1 MMFGRKKR
9 QLERLLI
16 AEDEPLI
23 AFDNERFLADSG
35 FQVIATVDNVAEA
48 VALINGGTGIDLVLA
63 DISLSD
69 GSGIDVAKAAFD
81 RGIKVMFVTGEFPDT
96 ARDIC
101 VGCLAKPYQQ
111 RDLLLAI
118 DAIEA
123 VMGGDE
129 PRRLPGGFRLFLTA
143 A

>member
-1 MMFGRKKR
+1 MIFGRKKR

-23 AFDNERFLADSG
+23 AFENERFLTDAG
-35 FQVIATVDNVAEA
+35 FTVVATVDRVADA
-48 VALINGGTGIDLVLA
+48 LALIGDGQTIDLVLA
-63 DISLSD
+63 DISLAD
-69 GSGIDVAKAAFD
+69 GSGLDIAKAAFEC
-81 RGIKVMFVTGEFPDT
+81 GIKVLFVTGEFPET
-96 ARDIC
+96 ARAIAA
-101 VGCLAKPYQQ
+101 GCLTKPYQQ

-123 VMGGDE
+123 VIGGEE
-129 PRRLPGGFRLFLTA
+129 PRRLPPGFNLFATA

>member
-1 MMFGRKKR
+1 MLFGKKKR
-9 QLERLLI
+9 QIERLLI

-35 FQVIATVDNVAEA
+35 FQVVATVDNVAEA
-48 VALINGGTGIDLVLA
+48 IALIESGADIDLVLA

-69 GSGIDVAKAAFD
+69 GSGLDVARAAFD
-81 RGIKVMFVTGEFPDT
+81 RQIKVMFVTGEFPDG
-96 ARDIC
+96 ASAIS

-123 VMGGDE
+123 VMGGDS
-129 PRRLPGGFRLFLTA
+129 PRRLPAGFKLFMDA